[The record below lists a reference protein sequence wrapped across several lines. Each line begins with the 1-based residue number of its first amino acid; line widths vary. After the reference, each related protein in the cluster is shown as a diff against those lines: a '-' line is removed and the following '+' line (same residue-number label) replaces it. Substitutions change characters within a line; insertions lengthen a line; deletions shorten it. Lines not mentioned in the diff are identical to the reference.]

1 MQRQCKKAFKEAKVN
16 HINDVINEGLQ
27 NKNSKPF
34 WRYVL
39 SRKQDKIG
47 IISLLKKLGSL
58 FSESKEKAQI
68 LVEQF
73 RSVFTIEDSSDM
85 PHMEK
90 QYRHKLPDLTIKT
103 EGVENFLKNIVT
115 SKACG
120 PDNIPNII
128 LKNCAAQLA
137 PGLRTVFQL
146 SVDSG
151 T

>member
-1 MQRQCKKAFKEAKVN
+1 METRCTVKV
-16 HINDVINEGLQ
+16 
-27 NKNSKPF
+27 
-34 WRYVL
+34 
-39 SRKQDKIG
+39 
-47 IISLLKKLGSL
+47 
-58 FSESKEKAQI
+58 SESKEKAQI

-103 EGVENFLKNIVT
+103 EGVEKLLKNIVT
-115 SKACG
+115 SKASG

-128 LKNCAAQLA
+128 LKKCAVQLA
-137 PGLRTVFQL
+137 PGLRTIFQL

-151 T
+151 TLPKDWLNANVSLVFKKGDVHMTENYVIDFSIV